1 MNDGAKIIRCQA
13 WDGGGAV
20 YVSGDGAN
28 FTMNGGVIG
37 GNSAY
42 TNVAKWGGGVYV
54 GFCCEFT
61 MSGNSEISYNM
72 AEHTGSNSTGIHGGG
87 VYFSAIFDST
97 FTMNDNAKIIYNT
110 CDGSG
115 GGVYVGNS
123 ESRFFMNDNA
133 RIKYNEAYNGGGV
146 YFTGDGTFTVSGRPD
161 ITENILD
168 DSSTNNVTLADG
180 KVITIG

>member
-97 FTMNDNAKIIYNT
+97 FTMNDNAKITYPNLQFT
-110 CDGSG
+110 LFCHKSHT
-115 GGVYVGNS
+115 V
-123 ESRFFMNDNA
+123 A
-133 RIKYNEAYNGGGV
+133 AIKA
-146 YFTGDGTFTVSGRPD
+146 TTT
-161 ITENILD
+161 ILIP
-168 DSSTNNVTLADG
+168 A
-180 KVITIG
+180 KA